1 MKAKPWLF
9 RCLATWRMQTIFRK
23 LLTFEEA
30 KQKIDD
36 QFQPVFLGEED
47 AVLLEAYN
55 RVLNEDV
62 ISGLDI
68 PPFNRSTVD
77 GYAVK
82 AQDTFGAEENQPV
95 TLKVTGVVSV
105 GEPPNVQ
112 LAKGEAVEIV
122 TGAPIP
128 EGADAVVMVEDTA
141 RDDADLQVFSSVTK
155 NENTMKKGSDIKK
168 GTTILK
174 KGQVLGSSEIG
185 VLAALGLTRVRV
197 LKIPMVAVLST
208 GAEVTEPGKD
218 LPSGKIYDINAYS
231 ISTAVI
237 ESGGKPVYFG
247 VVPDNKAALS
257 KTLQS
262 AVASADM
269 VITSGGVSVGPHD
282 YTPQIVDS
290 LGKPGLVVYGI
301 AVKPGKPTTVG
312 FVGGKPVF
320 SLPGHPTS
328 ALLIFY
334 LLARPMIQR
343 LAGRPVAAM
352 KMVPAFAGS
361 RMFSAKGR
369 RTFVMVKL
377 EFDKNSRLIAEPVE
391 TGASGAITTL
401 ANADGF
407 VEIAENE
414 QFVDIGEEVVVRL
427 FRSSAGKV

>member
-1 MKAKPWLF
+1 M
-9 RCLATWRMQTIFRK
+9 FRK
-23 LLTFEEA
+23 LMTFEEA
-30 KQKIDD
+30 KKTINDH
-36 QFQPVFLGEED
+36 FKPPFLGEEE
-47 AVLLEAYN
+47 AVLLEANN

-62 ISGLDI
+62 VSTLDI

-82 AQDTFGAEENQPV
+82 AENTFGADENQPV
-95 TLKVTGVVSV
+95 VLKVSGAINI
-105 GEPPNVQ
+105 GEPPNVKV
-112 LAKGEAVEIV
+112 AKSEAVEIV

-128 EGADAVVMVEDTA
+128 EGADAVVMVEDTE
-141 RDDADLQVFSSVTK
+141 REDADLQVYGAVTVG
-155 NENTMKKGSDIKK
+155 ENVMKKGSDIKK
-168 GTTILK
+168 GAVVLH
-174 KGQVLGSSEIG
+174 KGQILGSSEIG
-185 VLAALGLTRVRV
+185 VLAALGLTKVEV

-208 GAEVTEPGKD
+208 GQEVTEPGKE
-218 LPSGKIYDINAYS
+218 LPPGKIYDINAYS

-237 ESGGKPVYFG
+237 ESGAKPVYFG
-247 VVPDNKAALS
+247 VVPDDKAALS
-257 KTLQS
+257 KAMQA

-269 VITSGGVSVGPHD
+269 VITSGGVSVGPRD

-290 LGKPGLVVYGI
+290 LGKPGIVVYGI

-312 FVGGKPVF
+312 FIGDKPVF

-334 LLARPMIQR
+334 LLARPLIQR
-343 LAGRPVAAM
+343 LAGRPATGM
-352 KMVPAFAGS
+352 KMVRAFAGA

-377 EFDKNSRLIAEPVE
+377 EFDESCRLIAEPVE
-391 TGASGAITTL
+391 SGASGAITTL

-414 QFVDIGEEVVVRL
+414 QFVDVNQEVAVYL
-427 FRSSAGKV
+427 FRGSAAKA